1 MRASTDTPHRDRPLL
16 AFVAARHGIADR
28 AELVGLG
35 FDRSAIARRVRSG
48 RLYRLHPAVYS
59 VSPSVTREGRY
70 LAAVK
75 AGGAGAVLSH
85 RSAAA
90 LWDLASDGS
99 ARPAI
104 TVHFTSGV
112 RSNARLRVHRTRRPI
127 EATIREGIAVTTLAR
142 TLADL
147 AEILPRRALEKALE
161 RAHALHLL
169 DVRAIEAVA
178 EAHPGRHGPALV
190 RHLVRAHD
198 LETTTRSGLED
209 AFLELCDRYGIP
221 RPVVNARIHGMEVD
235 CCWPD
240 AGLIV
245 ELDGYGWHR
254 HRAAFRA
261 DRAKS
266 RRLMAVGWSVAR
278 IAGDEIA
285 DEPARVAAEI
295 RALRASR
302 RPARDA
308 LQYAAA
314 VEARPRGLPS
324 PGWTRYHPLPA
335 RGHAPTAS
343 YGGVPSTEAQRSLK
357 TQQHAHRSGC
367 PSEVAGTDTRIDVRP
382 GSSMPPAP

>member
-1 MRASTDTPHRDRPLL
+1 MR
-16 AFVAARHGIADR
+16 FAATRHWIVDR
-28 AELVGLG
+28 AELRVLG
-35 FDRSAIARRVRSG
+35 FDDAAIARRVRSG
-48 RLYRLHPAVYS
+48 RLHRLHRGVYS
-59 VSPSVTREGRY
+59 VSPSITREGRY

-90 LWDLASDGS
+90 LWDLAPDGS
-99 ARPAI
+99 ARTAI
-104 TVHFTSGV
+104 TVPFTSGL
-112 RSNARLRVHRTRRPI
+112 RSNAKLTVHRTRRPI
-127 EATIREGIAVTTLAR
+127 EATVREGIAVTTLAR

-147 AEILPRRALEKALE
+147 AEVVPRRALEKALE
-161 RAHALHLL
+161 AAYGRQLL

-178 EAHPGRHGPALV
+178 GAHPGRRGPALV
-190 RHLVRAHD
+190 CHLVREHE

-240 AGLIV
+240 AGLVV
-245 ELDGYGWHR
+245 ELDGYRWHR

-266 RRLMAVGWSVAR
+266 RRLTALGWNVAR
-278 IAGDEIA
+278 IAGDEVL

-295 RALRASR
+295 HALRAA
-302 RPARDA
+302 RPPAADA

-314 VEARPRGLPS
+314 VEGASERATKPRLDALS
-324 PGWTRYHPLPA
+324 S
-335 RGHAPTAS
+335 TA
-343 YGGVPSTEAQRSLK
+343 
-357 TQQHAHRSGC
+357 RSG
-367 PSEVAGTDTRIDVRP
+367 P
-382 GSSMPPAP
+382 GPDGVVWRSPLHLRRSGL